1 MWAPSRLSLPSLDAM
16 GAWWPRIAAL
26 ARYGTDAYRPAVRRR
41 LMILNLFAYLIAVF
55 TFGYALQHLF
65 VDYRTFAPVIWINCA
80 LAIAAACVPF
90 MHRFGEIAGAL
101 LISAAELIGLF
112 LLAAYL
118 GSPSGI
124 HIQYIIGAAA
134 PFFVFGLSRR
144 GLSLA
149 LVCTCLVM
157 HLAVWVL
164 FPEPR
169 PEFASNPGFIRSIY
183 ISAIVTTFAITSA
196 IVHYAFRL
204 AEAAEAETDALLRN
218 ILPEPIVE
226 RLKSAPGETI
236 ADSFEDASVL
246 FADMRGF
253 VPVALALGPERTV
266 ELLNR
271 LVRELDALAESHGVE
286 KIKTIGD
293 AYMAAAGVPRPRPDH
308 ALCLARF
315 GLAMHGVIARLAV
328 EVGRPLELRVGI
340 ASGPLLAG
348 VIGSRRLTYDV
359 WGDTVN
365 LAARLESMGVPGRVQ
380 VSARTRE
387 LLEPSMRLEPRGE
400 IQVKG
405 LGAQPVWLIADGTGA
420 QPAPQ
425 PAAATISAAAS

>member
-1 MWAPSRLSLPSLDAM
+1 MWAPTRLSLPTLESL
-16 GAWWPRIAAL
+16 GAWWPRVAAL
-26 ARYGTDAYRPAVRRR
+26 ARYGTDGYPPAVRRR
-41 LMILNLFAYLIAVF
+41 LMILNLFAYLIAIF
-55 TFGYALQHLF
+55 TFGYSLQHLF
-65 VDYRTFAPVIWINCA
+65 VDYRTFAPVIWINFA
-80 LAIAAACVPF
+80 LAASAALVPF

-101 LISAAELIGLF
+101 LISAAELLGL
-112 LLAAYL
+112 LLLGAYL
-118 GSPSGI
+118 GSPSGV

-144 GLSLA
+144 WLSLA
-149 LVCTCLVM
+149 LVAICLVM

-164 FPEPR
+164 FPAPQ
-169 PEFASNPGFIRSIY
+169 PEFAAHPAFIRSIY
-183 ISAIVTTFAITSA
+183 VSAIVTTFAITAA

-226 RLKSAPGETI
+226 RLKANPGVTI
-236 ADSFEDASVL
+236 ADSFSDASVL

-253 VPVALALGPERTV
+253 VPVALSLGPARTV

-271 LVRELDALAESHGVE
+271 LVRELDALAAAHGVE

-293 AYMAAAGVPRPRPDH
+293 AYMAAAGVPEPQPEH
-308 ALCLARF
+308 ALRLARF
-315 GLAMHGVIARLAV
+315 GLAMHGVIGRLAA
-328 EVGRPLELRVGI
+328 EVGKPLELRVGI

-348 VIGSRRLTYDV
+348 VIGVRRLTYDV

-365 LAARLESMGVPGRVQ
+365 LAARLESNGVPGRVQ

-387 LLEPSMRLEPRGE
+387 LIEAHFKLEARGE
-400 IQVKG
+400 IEVKG
-405 LGAQPVWLIADGTGA
+405 LGAQPVWLIAA
-420 QPAPQ
+420 
-425 PAAATISAAAS
+425 